1 MKLGLDVSS
10 CYHPRSGVGN
20 YCYQLTKVLLNND
33 VNNQY
38 VLYPLFYTHF
48 MNKVGMPVFE
58 KTANSITAF
67 RNRQRIYSLQNLLW
81 SPLSPAFVK
90 ENQLGDVDVVHS
102 MTFAAPK
109 FRDSKKKLVATIYDL
124 TFITHPQ
131 CHQKRNIQVCLQGT
145 KNAIKNADAIIA
157 ISNHTKDDLMEYL
170 NAPEELITVTHLAAG
185 DDYVPID
192 NVSELARIKHK
203 YHLPDKYILFI
214 GSLEPRKNI
223 KTLVEAFAR
232 LPLRLRDE
240 FPLVIAGGKGWMN
253 RDIQKVVLQ
262 LGLGPKIFFAGFIDS
277 ADISA
282 VYSGATVFAYPSLYE
297 GFGLPILES
306 MSCGTPVI
314 SSNTSSM
321 PEVAGD
327 AALLVDPTN
336 VEELSSG
343 LQLLLENES
352 LRCEMINK
360 GLARATLF
368 SWEKCAQET
377 LNVYHQVL

>member
-1 MKLGLDVSS
+1 
-10 CYHPRSGVGN
+10 
-20 YCYQLTKVLLNND
+20 
-33 VNNQY
+33 
-38 VLYPLFYTHF
+38 